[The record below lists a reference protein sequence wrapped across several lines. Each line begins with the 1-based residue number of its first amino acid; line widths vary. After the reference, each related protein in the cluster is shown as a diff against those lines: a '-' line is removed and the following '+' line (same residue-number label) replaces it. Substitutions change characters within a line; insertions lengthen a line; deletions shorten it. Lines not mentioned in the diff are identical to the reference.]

1 MVRPYLSNRELR
13 SIFSENELQELGISF
28 IHNVLRNNKII
39 KEIMIIDMT
48 KCPQNLTNLTLLVI
62 KNNKLIQW

>member
-13 SIFSENELQELGISF
+13 AIFSENELQELGISF

-39 KEIMIIDMT
+39 KEIMIIDMK
-48 KCPQNLTNLTLLVI
+48 KCPQNLINLTLLVI